1 MQVLTLDPRLSA
13 PPCLMRAIPDVIE
26 TVGHPEFA
34 ASLFGLARRFAG
46 AEHLT
51 AFMSTPTGQ
60 PRTVLAENVGP
71 TDLAQT
77 ISQRY
82 ISRFWGLDP
91 ANEIMIDDVAAG
103 THSWALHLRASD
115 IANVAYRSECY
126 HSAGLAERFSLVQKR
141 AQGTLRVNFYLGR
154 KETFGEGVIEKLTEC
169 APLLM
174 ASLWRH
180 QEATATVAGTHMAS
194 TFRQRLQ
201 KVAPTLSARE
211 LDVCALV
218 ATGVTSEGISLELG
232 VGVNTVLTYRKRAYS
247 RLRISSQNELMRMLM

>member
-1 MQVLTLDPRLSA
+1 MQVLALNAGLSA

-26 TVGHPEFA
+26 SVGHPEFA
-34 ASLFGLARRFAG
+34 SSLFGLARRFAG

-51 AFMSTPTGQ
+51 AFLSTPAGQ

-71 TDLAQT
+71 TDLAQS

-82 ISRFWGLDP
+82 LARFWGMDP
-91 ANEIMIDDVAAG
+91 ANEIMIDDHAG

-115 IANVAYRSECY
+115 ISNVAYRSECY
-126 HSAGLAERFSLVQKR
+126 HSAGLVERFSLVQKR

-154 KETFGEGVIEKLTEC
+154 KETFGEGLIEKLTEC

-180 QEATATVAGTHMAS
+180 QEATATVEGPCIAR
-194 TFRQRLQ
+194 TFRERLQ
-201 KVAPTLSARE
+201 KVAPSLSARE
-211 LDVCALV
+211 LDVCSLV